1 LQLIRFVAITIFE
14 LDRHLSDETISRK
27 EISEKMSPQE
37 IAKMSQQQIAKMSPQ
52 EIAKMSQ
59 QQIAKMSP
67 QEIAI
72 VRLLSDLLAGML
84 NAFLLPVY
92 TVKQVG

>member
-1 LQLIRFVAITIFE
+1 MQLIRFVAITIFE

-27 EISEKMSPQE
+27 ETSEKMSPL
-37 IAKMSQQQIAKMSPQ
+37 

>member
-52 EIAKMSQ
+52 EIA
-59 QQIAKMSP
+59 
-67 QEIAI
+67 I

>member
-1 LQLIRFVAITIFE
+1 MQLIRFVAITIFE

-27 EISEKMSPQE
+27 ETSENMSPL
-37 IAKMSQQQIAKMSPQ
+37 